1 MPDFELRFVAVPEIK
16 QDADKDLRK
25 QWERRFQNQVVGK
38 LAVDAE
44 IPKQTLTKLRN
55 QYAQIMNDLGK
66 TTLDVGRDIAGLRQQ
81 YGKAFDMTGITDQ
94 FKSDL
99 AKTGNTIESLTQAA
113 EKHAEQVRQLESEY
127 VNLKAKM
134 REAAQTLKGEA
145 KTTAIDEL
153 ESKVRDLG
161 EQIKRTFGADE
172 LEHFNRTMG
181 ELGGKG
187 SAQVVGV
194 QEYAD
199 SISGLRTRIVELA
212 GEGERLVRVTQE
224 WDGKQWIDTSI
235 QIQDRTQRLAQEFGK
250 LGKQV
255 DAFEKRYG
263 LGTGVGAY
271 AQRWEELKN
280 KIAEFNADAP
290 NARDSLDEINKLFL
304 QIKGDVGGAGDK
316 LSLYKRQLNEVVQAQ
331 INYRQVLLDKRG
343 IEDDETRALQ
353 ENIKLLQKQA
363 EETRKSIDL
372 TDKSVQADNAEI
384 DAKRKLAT
392 GLDNVNKKWAK
403 QNSLLANV
411 GEGFR
416 EATARI
422 INYTAIYRAL
432 WMVVSKLRESIQIAE
447 ELNQAF
453 TDIEM
458 VTMGTADATR
468 ELRKEY
474 AELAVEM
481 SGTVTQVANAAN
493 EWLRQGKT
501 AQETT
506 SLIKASMVMSRI
518 GAIDSAE
525 ATEYLTSVLNGYKIE
540 VQDVMHVV
548 DAMSQVDIESASSID
563 DLAVALQ
570 RSASTASQAGV
581 SFERLLGYV
590 ATVREVTQRS
600 ASVVGESFKT
610 IFSRLGSVKA
620 GTFLSEDLESEYT
633 DITSYVNDV
642 EKVLSK
648 IGIRLRDTNKDFRDA
663 QDVLDDVAKGWANY
677 DDLTKQALATSIAGT
692 RQRENFLALMENYDK
707 ALKLEESAL
716 DSNGKAMQ
724 KYAIYQDSIAAKQDR
739 ITALF
744 QTWVQ
749 EMNFEWLISK
759 LLSLGEAL
767 MKVFGSET
775 AVAIAKFTALI
786 VALSK
791 AWSAFTAVA
800 GGAAITI
807 GAIAP
812 IILGIAAAIT
822 AVVWA
827 VDKFHKSTNELRSDL
842 NGLEGEIEQSKT
854 AHESY
859 SQQLQDNIDKI
870 KELQDLIDKGTGGI
884 VEQSEIDNLKEE
896 NKQLE
901 RQIALEKTRQEN
913 LKREAAN
920 TARELYGRGFE
931 YQTYTTSSKLGGGLV
946 KGTSVQAKPDEI
958 IGVAQKEIQK
968 LQNAYDYYVKHGL
981 KKAADDT
988 SKAIAEKQKE
998 LTDTIVPQLEQIAG
1012 AVDEHGNLLFQNIR
1026 DQLDAYYDSLIPLAD
1041 KVEAIVKEVDTGDIV
1056 NLSNLA
1062 KALKAQDDLNKKMEE
1077 YGSQVDINNRKILK
1091 TSEIDSKI
1099 AAEMGEGVATLYSR
1113 TYTAEDFGREGTE
1126 AILVTPILPNGE
1138 VFEDWETFE
1147 SYIESLF
1154 DPSGKIDLSKDTEG
1168 VVMGVFDE
1176 GSIDASIKKAD
1187 EFGESAHE
1195 MNQAVEEVAETMGL
1209 DGFTGTLDSLY
1220 EALENTNNVAIK
1232 TLIDKLKELGF
1243 TMPEIVQLFIN
1254 MGDAVEDLSK
1264 SIQLETPAS
1273 QITKFKDKVKSV
1285 VAAEEE
1291 LAESGYV
1298 SADAAADLAEAY
1310 GEKVYDAMEWT
1321 GKGYKVNKEALEDLI
1336 SSERVQYE
1344 IALSDA
1350 QNAAAAI
1357 VDANIDESASY
1368 KQKTA
1373 DILDA
1378 IQAKKIE
1385 LSLTARAGIHGK
1397 GPMSQEA
1404 QDAINALQE
1413 LQKYEK
1419 EIAILQQNLETYDKT
1434 IAYLRRTSKSTGKS
1448 DKETAYEREIR
1459 LLEHE
1464 LYLSQQL
1471 ADLYDG
1477 DNDEANYR
1485 AEVNKQMAI
1494 YIKLMDAAHAEAE
1507 RLRSLG
1513 YAETSEEIQNLQ
1525 QAWWGYYNARRDLA
1539 TGLAD
1544 WEKQTT
1550 EDALSEV
1557 KDAINDLLDE
1567 AEDRLNDKLKSLE
1580 AKIDKNEAIKK
1591 LHEVFFG
1598 ILNDVADG
1606 MHEIDKE
1613 LEASLSSADYLDE
1626 QLRQAMFN
1634 EDDYKK
1640 MSSEL
1645 NRIADESRVLFKDYL
1660 NQLEMLTEDE
1670 IYKADY
1676 ITSEFERQ
1684 YKYKE
1689 LEYDIA
1695 QKELD
1700 LAKAQT
1706 KLQNTLMNRN
1716 VRMYKNGQ
1724 WIWTADYSAVQE
1736 AKKEVRDAEY
1746 EYRDAEIKLKQ
1757 QEVLDKYAGIISAL
1771 NLQKDAA
1778 QNEFDRLKD
1787 YWERVQ
1793 KQLTTEESAMQRL
1806 LNAINNTDIPQFRQ
1820 IINSVGKGLID
1831 LINGIGT
1838 GTGMG
1843 SLIGTNEK
1851 YYGESASGE
1860 LYPVGTDKGKDFIE
1874 NAPAGSTM
1882 TGGDGSQWTK
1892 LADGSTMITKK
1903 GKVYYVP
1910 APSYGGYGGG
1920 GSNISFGAGSV
1931 YNPAGGTAAGGWSF
1945 GAGGTM
1951 VSGSGYVAG
1960 SSGGKNVI
1968 GAIGGAGTSGS
1979 VVPAYSGGQPHYS
1992 GSYGDN
1998 YVAPR
2003 TDGWK
2008 SGETLP
2014 GTSGNAPAGT
2024 EYDKWVLANGEPP
2037 NLTYKDTGIYA
2048 KGTSPSI
2055 KGADMRRDD
2064 KWAGQT
2070 VEKNGYVISY
2080 DENGY
2085 ARSAINVR
2093 AGSAR
2098 EDLANKYP
2106 RVDADGNIMYSKSGT
2121 WSSNTG
2127 RGYYYSTSDTVDD
2140 TIYWDKK
2147 NPNYVGGG
2155 SSSGSSSSKGSS
2167 SGSSDSGKSNQQRY
2181 LESLV
2186 ESGNYGQKEWAKDQL
2201 NKGLYDS
2208 GGILEGMGGIKAT
2221 TKDETVF
2228 GPELSSKLLSP
2239 QKSKEFLNSA
2249 TALTKILD
2257 NSSALSSMLNR
2268 FAGLVSSNNSV
2279 ASDSH
2284 DVYFNGNPL
2293 GGMTRADSVA
2303 LTSILRRYIPISGGG
2318 R

>member
-134 REAAQTLKGEA
+134 REAAQTLEGEA
-145 KTTAIDEL
+145 KTSAISEL

-224 WDGKQWIDTSI
+224 WDGKQWIDTST
-235 QIQDRTQRLAQEFGK
+235 QIQDRTQKLRDEFKKFEKQVRDLENRYQLSKAGSSYAQEWKNMTHEMESFNAEMPDARQNLERWQEVLSRTKGELGNAGNNLSKYKEQLKDVRDAEVALKLAQLESHG
-250 LGKQV
+250 LRTTAVIQAEAV
-255 DAFEKRYG
+255 VEEKR
-263 LGTGVGAY
+263 
-271 AQRWEELKN
+271 
-280 KIAEFNADAP
+280 
-290 NARDSLDEINKLFL
+290 
-304 QIKGDVGGAGDK
+304 
-316 LSLYKRQLNEVVQAQ
+316 
-331 INYRQVLLDKRG
+331 
-343 IEDDETRALQ
+343 Q
-353 ENIKLLQKQA
+353 EA
-363 EETRKSIDL
+363 EETKRL
-372 TDKSVQADNAEI
+372 LVNTDKLN
-384 DAKRKLAT
+384 DANVAYTKSEEALKQS
-392 GLDNVNKKWAK
+392 LDKTEKAWKKK
-403 QNSLLANV
+403 NSLLSNISA
-411 GEGFR
+411 GFAD
-416 EATARI
+416 ATARI
-422 INYTAIYRAL
+422 INYTSVYRAM
-432 WMVVSKLRESIQIAE
+432 WFAISKFKQSIQTAE
-447 ELNQAF
+447 ELNKAF
-453 TDIEM
+453 TSIQL
-458 VTMGTADATR
+458 VTLGTAEAT
-468 ELRKEY
+468 EKLRKEY
-474 AELAVEM
+474 ADLAHEM
-481 SGTVTQVANAAN
+481 SATVTDVAEGADA
-493 EWLRQGKT
+493 WLRQGKT
-501 AQETT
+501 AEEATQ
-506 SLIKASMVMSRI
+506 LIRASMVMSRI
-518 GAIDSAE
+518 GVIKSAE
-525 ATEYLTSVLNGYKIE
+525 ATEYLTSVLNGYNME
-540 VQDVMHVV
+540 AQDVMHVV

-563 DLAVALQ
+563 DLAIALQ
-570 RSASTASQAGV
+570 RSTATAQQAGV

-590 ATVREVTQRS
+590 AAVRETTQRS
-600 ASVVGESFKT
+600 ASVIGEAMKS
-610 IFSRLGSVKA
+610 IFSRMGSVKA
-620 GTFLSEDLESEYT
+620 GTFLSEDLESEYS
-633 DITSYVNDV
+633 DITTYVNDV

-648 IGIRLRDTNKDFRDA
+648 VGIRLRDTNKDFRDA
-663 QDVLDDVAKGWANY
+663 QDILDEVAKGWETY
-677 DDLTKQALATSIAGT
+677 DDLTKQALATAIAGT
-692 RQRENFLALMENYDK
+692 RQRENFLALMQSYDK
-707 ALKLEESAL
+707 ALALENSAL
-716 DSNGKAMQ
+716 NSNGKAMQ
-724 KYAIYQDSIAAKQDR
+724 KYAVYQDSIAAKQDR
-739 ITALF
+739 INALA

-749 EMNFEWLISK
+749 NMNFEWVIGE
-759 LLSLGEAL
+759 LLSLGEAF
-767 MKVFGSET
+767 MKVFSNKLVVQAGMAT
-775 AVAIAKFTALI
+775 AAILAFVKAARSLVLMGKLFMEMRGVVSTGTLLTQILGAAGLGTVLPVV
-786 VALSK
+786 VAL
-791 AWSAFTAVA
+791 TI
-800 GGAAITI
+800 AIT
-807 GAIAP
+807 
-812 IILGIAAAIT
+812 
-822 AVVWA
+822 
-827 VDKFHKSTNELRSDL
+827 
-842 NGLEGEIEQSKT
+842 GLVYI
-854 AHESY
+854 
-859 SQQLQDNIDKI
+859 IDKLHHSSAELAQ
-870 KELQDLIDKGTGGI
+870 ELQGLDNEIDSS
-884 VEQSEIDNLKEE
+884 QSEIDEYKSKIAENDKKVQELQDTINKGIGGLVEQDELDRLKEE

-901 RQIALEKTRQEN
+901 RQISLEQ
-913 LKREAAN
+913 KRLDLVKEQRKQ
-920 TARELYGRGFE
+920 TAEELYGKKFRVGRYSVGYGRNTATKDVHQYGSVEVAPEDVIATYQKQIDDLRKE
-931 YQTYTTSSKLGGGLV
+931 Y
-946 KGTSVQAKPDEI
+946 E
-958 IGVAQKEIQK
+958 
-968 LQNAYDYYVKHGL
+968 
-981 KKAADDT
+981 KAADNNN
-988 SKAIAEKQKE
+988 EKLAKTIEAKINELESE
-998 LTDTIVPQLEQIAG
+998 LTNTVVPQLELLREYYPEIA
-1012 AVDEHGNLLFQNIR
+1012 AV
-1026 DQLDAYYDSLIPLAD
+1026 LDDYYDSLMSYADRVENIKVEYPDEYAEFGKIVAENSEAFQAYLDGDDEALNEFSDILSGKASPAIYDMIMAMQQAGIPLT
-1041 KVEAIVKEVDTGDIV
+1041 ELIR
-1056 NLSNLA
+1056 LL
-1062 KALKAQDDLNKKMEE
+1062 LN
-1077 YGSQVDINNRKILK
+1077 
-1091 TSEIDSKI
+1091 
-1099 AAEMGEGVATLYSR
+1099 AANAGEGFS
-1113 TYTAEDFGREGTE
+1113 
-1126 AILVTPILPNGE
+1126 N
-1138 VFEDWETFE
+1138 
-1147 SYIESLF
+1147 SIE
-1154 DPSGKIDLSKDTEG
+1154 
-1168 VVMGVFDE
+1168 
-1176 GSIDASIKKAD
+1176 
-1187 EFGESAHE
+1187 
-1195 MNQAVEEVAETMGL
+1195 
-1209 DGFTGTLDSLY
+1209 
-1220 EALENTNNVAIK
+1220 
-1232 TLIDKLKELGF
+1232 
-1243 TMPEIVQLFIN
+1243 
-1254 MGDAVEDLSK
+1254 
-1264 SIQLETPAS
+1264 LETPAA
-1273 QITKFKDKVKSV
+1273 QIKQFKDKVKSV

-1291 LAESGYV
+1291 LAETGYV
-1298 SADAAADLAEAY
+1298 SADAAAELAEAY
-1310 GEKVYDAMEWT
+1310 GDEVYDAMVWT
-1321 GKGYKVNKEALEDLI
+1321 SKGYKISRDELEALIE
-1336 SSERVQYE
+1336 
-1344 IALSDA
+1344 
-1350 QNAAAAI
+1350 
-1357 VDANIDESASY
+1357 
-1368 KQKTA
+1368 KQKESYVLA
-1373 DILDA
+1373 LNEAKRDA
-1378 IQAKKIE
+1378 E
-1385 LSLTARAGIHGK
+1385 DSLANA
-1397 GPMSQEA
+1397 QENY
-1404 QDAINALQE
+1404 D
-1413 LQKYEK
+1413 
-1419 EIAILQQNLETYDKT
+1419 NLLKT
-1434 IAYLRRTSKSTGKS
+1434 LAYLRTSTTTKTSGKS
-1448 DKETAYEREIR
+1448 DAETAYEREIR

-1464 LYLSQQL
+1464 VYLSQQM
-1471 ADLYDG
+1471 ADFYDG
-1477 DNDEANYR
+1477 ENDEANYR

-1507 RLRSLG
+1507 RLRALG

-1525 QAWWGYYNARRDLA
+1525 QAWWGYYNKRRDLA

-1550 EDALSEV
+1550 EDALNDV

-1567 AEDRLNDKLKSLE
+1567 AEDKLKDKLDALQ

-1606 MHEIDKE
+1606 IHEIDKE

-1634 EDDYKK
+1634 EDDYNK
-1640 MSSEL
+1640 MSAKL
-1645 NRIADESRVLFKDYL
+1645 NQIADESRVLFKDYL

-1676 ITSEFERQ
+1676 ITDEFERQ
-1684 YKYKE
+1684 YQYKE
-1689 LEYDIA
+1689 LEYAIA
-1695 QKELD
+1695 EKELA

-1860 LYPVGTDKGKDFIE
+1860 LYPIGTDKGKDFIE

-1968 GAIGGAGTSGS
+1968 GAIGGAGTSGA

-2037 NLTYKDTGIYA
+2037 NLTYKDTGVYSP
-2048 KGTSPSI
+2048 GTSPSI

-2106 RVDADGNIMYSKSGT
+2106 RVDADGNIMYSKSGK

-2140 TIYWDKK
+2140 TVHWDKK

-2155 SSSGSSSSKGSS
+2155 SSKGSS
-2167 SGSSDSGKSNQQRY
+2167 SGSSNSGKSNQQRY

-2186 ESGNYGQKEWAKDQL
+2186 ASGNYGQKEWAKDQL

-2257 NSSALSSMLNR
+2257 NSSALSSILNR
-2268 FAGLVSSNNSV
+2268 FAGLVSGNNSL
-2279 ASDSH
+2279 ANDSH